1 VDGSTKND
9 ANATVGLSL
18 AELRH
23 RDLLPFAAVIHR
35 TPVIQVSN
43 AVYAAY
49 DGVTPAVELQQVV
62 GGLLRKRM
70 RYGGVVMTGDLAATA
85 PVLGETVGTAA
96 VHALQAGSD
105 LLYVSGGPTQQE
117 QAYGAVLRAVRG
129 GRIARDRLELSV
141 LRVLALKRRYGLRS
155 QVPPKPKPSRPKP
168 PPKPAKGKQ
177 KP

>member
-1 VDGSTKND
+1 DN

-117 QAYGAVLRAVRG
+117 QAYGAVLRAVHS